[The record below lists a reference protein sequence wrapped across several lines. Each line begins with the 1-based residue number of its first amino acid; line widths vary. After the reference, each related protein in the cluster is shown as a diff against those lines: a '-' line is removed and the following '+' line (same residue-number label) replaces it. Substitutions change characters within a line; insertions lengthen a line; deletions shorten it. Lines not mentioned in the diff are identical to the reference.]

1 LKSKKRNIILGTMD
15 TSTDENLPMIVAG
28 EGAVTRST
36 WIPARTDRLQ
46 TRLRDAILLAIIL
59 RMLSA
64 VLRTLTASYSSDTVM
79 LLSSC
84 GMVLHLIAC
93 NYMLAHQKVQLEIAC
108 NYMLAHQKVQ
118 VENSRQ
124 SENKLM
130 AENNS
135 LRNEIGRQRSLFE
148 DEQKR
153 NEEIKREKEI
163 MAQEALKQAAELE
176 GAKEENLCA
185 QKDRMELQS
194 KNSELE
200 RSLTQALGDLSTWKT
215 EAVHQKVQVENSRQS
230 ENKLMAENNSLRN
243 EIGRQRSLFED
254 EQKRNEEIKREK
266 EIMAQEALKQAAE
279 LEQLQRKAEDSDE
292 RRLSAERA
300 RDMAVK
306 ESLEAKEASSKQ
318 R

>member
-1 LKSKKRNIILGTMD
+1 MPSAGIAFFGNGGNGRESCVSQTCEELLVLIVHYRTLKSKKRNIILGTMD

-176 GAKEENLCA
+176 
-185 QKDRMELQS
+185 
-194 KNSELE
+194 
-200 RSLTQALGDLSTWKT
+200 
-215 EAVHQKVQVENSRQS
+215 
-230 ENKLMAENNSLRN
+230 
-243 EIGRQRSLFED
+243 
-254 EQKRNEEIKREK
+254 
-266 EIMAQEALKQAAE
+266 
-279 LEQLQRKAEDSDE
+279 QLQRKAEDSDE